1 MSLPAECLYREGA
14 LLILSNAL
22 ANLRAEHMFSV
33 QRVDPSPS
41 IDEAIHILAKGSRQV
56 FESYLKMAEGSPP
69 DLKDVAMAQAA
80 A

>member
-14 LLILSNAL
+14 LLILSNARE
-22 ANLRAEHMFSV
+22 NLRSEHMFSV
-33 QRVDPSPS
+33 QRVDPS
-41 IDEAIHILAKGSRQV
+41 IDDAIHILAKGSRQV
-56 FESYLKMAEGSPP
+56 FESYLKMAEGSLL